1 MAVAAFSLA
10 SDASR
15 RSSPSRCDVVAGST
29 AASSPGSTPIARSR
43 ACRAA
48 CSASCRRSST
58 ERSPSRACSS
68 AQSFCAAPS
77 RSSCLLRSRDHSS
90 SAPAPGSGSPGS
102 SPAAAAAAAICCAAS
117 ERFSAVMVCALFGFA
132 ACCQPWLQDLAPTCL
147 GSLLSPLPAL
157 SPVAVL
163 DGRGQVAWN
172 DRCRR
177 LGARRQG
184 FPQCPCRRS
193 HLVLKF
199 AVALLPAA
207 EGLCVRGSPGACE
220 DDLAQ
225 QRRVSGQ
232 TKPVAILKRF
242 LTPPRCVGCLPP
254 RPH

>member
-1 MAVAAFSLA
+1 
-10 SDASR
+10 
-15 RSSPSRCDVVAGST
+15 
-29 AASSPGSTPIARSR
+29 
-43 ACRAA
+43 
-48 CSASCRRSST
+48 
-58 ERSPSRACSS
+58 
-68 AQSFCAAPS
+68 
-77 RSSCLLRSRDHSS
+77 
-90 SAPAPGSGSPGS
+90 
-102 SPAAAAAAAICCAAS
+102 
-117 ERFSAVMVCALFGFA
+117 MVCALFGFA

-147 GSLLSPLPAL
+147 GSLLSPLTAL
-157 SPVAVL
+157 CPVNV

-225 QRRVSGQ
+225 QRRVSRQ
-232 TKPVAILKRF
+232 AKPVAILKRF

-254 RPH
+254 GLIELGQQIRMAPHRYRNVAAAPKGPAQDSERRRGSQQDRSRNFAHAASTTSPAIAATAAAARIIFPVRVWACRASSSRRAASTCPASCGSAAGIGASRCGPNRAARRQGR